1 MVSLRPRNIFKQNP
15 VSGIRLF
22 YISVVGDITDTM
34 RACSVITC
42 EALYSG
48 NDSYCPQHRGNE
60 RTESKKLT
68 HTSNPRNEIRACSVI
83 SCENLYSGHDS
94 YCPQHRGNAQTD
106 SKKPTHTSS
115 PRNEIRACSV
125 ISCENLYSGH
135 DSYCPQHRGNA
146 QTDSSKYT
154 SRLDQDIY
162 KSSNSDES
170 KYVCI
175 LCGKPNLGGHL
186 AKNTQ
191 KTIGNAIVAG
201 GLGITIL
208 TGGLTALFTGLLPG
222 IGGAAISGSA
232 EKYSFCVDCRNK

>member
-1 MVSLRPRNIFKQNP
+1 
-15 VSGIRLF
+15 
-22 YISVVGDITDTM
+22 M

-42 EALYSG
+42 E
-48 NDSYCPQHRGNE
+48 
-60 RTESKKLT
+60 T
-68 HTSNPRNEIRACSVI
+68 
-83 SCENLYSGHDS
+83 LYSGHDS
-94 YCPQHRGNAQTD
+94 YCPQHRGNGLKE
-106 SKKPTHTSS
+106 SKKQPSTLSQNNS
-115 PRNEIRACSV
+115 IRACSV
-125 ISCENLYSGH
+125 ISCETLYSGQ
-135 DSYCPQHRGNA
+135 DSYCPQHRGNGLKESKKQPSTLSQNNSIRA
-146 QTDSSKYT
+146 CSVISCETLYSGQDSYCPQHRGNGQTDSTIYT
-154 SRLDQDIY
+154 SKLDQDSY

-170 KYVCI
+170 KYVCK

-232 EKYSFCVDCRNK
+232 EKYSICVDCRNK

>member
-1 MVSLRPRNIFKQNP
+1 MVLFRKKIARTGILSAFTMVRLRSRNIFKQNP
-15 VSGIRLF
+15 VSGIKLF
-22 YISVVGDITDTM
+22 YISVMGDISDTM

-48 NDSYCPQHRGNE
+48 NDSYCPQHRGND

-106 SKKPTHTSS
+106 ST
-115 PRNEIRACSV
+115 
-125 ISCENLYSGH
+125 
-135 DSYCPQHRGNA
+135 
-146 QTDSSKYT
+146 KYT

-170 KYVCI
+170 KHVCR

-232 EKYSFCVDCRNK
+232 EKYSICVDCRNK